1 MKTIIKNN
9 TPRQYQGLVD
19 YFRSIREQRARE
31 GKNCFNYNI
40 ALKHLEKF
48 TAGEI
53 AFSQLTEEWI
63 GQLANYLK
71 TTKGLK
77 CEKALSTNSADTYF
91 KVIVSVINQA
101 ADDRLVDHKIV
112 STIPITSRAKAE
124 LNYLTIE
131 ELNKLASAMCKHP
144 ALKNA
149 FLFSCLTGLGWRE
162 IKALEWRNI
171 HSIEGT
177 HRVEISNNDVNISVP
192 LNDQS
197 FSLLGIHGKANDNIF
212 KLHYSA
218 ALCANLNK
226 WAISAGVYRQ
236 ITFSTA
242 KQTFAMAL
250 LTKGV
255 AIELISELLGH
266 KHLKSTI
273 KLLNYQPPLSSRTPN
288 YLRAFSI

>member
-1 MKTIIKNN
+1 MKTAIENN
-9 TPRQYQGLVD
+9 SPKQYKGFVD
-19 YFRSIREQRARE
+19 YFRSTMERRSQE
-31 GKNCFNYNI
+31 GLNCFNYNI
-40 ALKHLEKF
+40 ALKHLENF

-53 AFSQLTEEWI
+53 AFSQLTQEWL
-63 GQLANYLK
+63 GQLAHYLK

-77 CEKALSTNSADTYF
+77 CEKTLSTNSSDTYL
-91 KVIVSVINQA
+91 KVILSVIKQA
-101 ADDRLVDHKIV
+101 ADDRLTDHNLLSIL
-112 STIPITSRAKAE
+112 PITSRVKAE

-131 ELNKLASAMCKHP
+131 ELNKLASVTCK
-144 ALKNA
+144 AASLKSA

-162 IKALEWRNI
+162 IKDLEWRHI
-171 HSIEGT
+171 HSIEGIN
-177 HRVEISNNDVNISVP
+177 HVEIMNRDVSISVP

-197 FSLLGIHGKANDNIF
+197 FSLLGARGKADSKIF
-212 KLHYSA
+212 RLHYSA
-218 ALCANLNK
+218 ALCSNLNK

-250 LTKGV
+250 LNQGV

-266 KHLKSTI
+266 KHIKSTI
-273 KLLNYQPPLSSRTPN
+273 KLLKYEPPINSPTPN